1 MFENLITIL
10 MLLGILLVLNISNI
24 VLGIVIG
31 SKQEGFCWK
40 KLGEGILKIFLFSL
54 AFMAFCFCV
63 EVTPIILGRIDI
75 IVPADIVS
83 LVEIIGITT
92 TAYKKY
98 VKDCYEKIYMILD
111 IKEEKRK

>member
-10 MLLGILLVLNISNI
+10 MLLGMLLVLNVSNI
-24 VLGIVIG
+24 TLGAVIG
-31 SKQEGFCWK
+31 SKKEGFSWK

-54 AFMAFCFCV
+54 AFIAFCFCI
-63 EVTPIILGRIDI
+63 EVTPLILGRIDI
-75 IVPADIVS
+75 IVPTDIVS
-83 LVEIIGITT
+83 LVEIIGITL

-98 VKDCYEKIYMILD
+98 VKDCYDKIYMILG

>member
-10 MLLGILLVLNISNI
+10 MLQGILIVLTLSNI
-24 VLGIVIG
+24 VLGVVIG
-31 SKQEGFCWK
+31 SKQEGFSWK

-54 AFMAFCFCV
+54 AFLAFCFCI
-63 EVTPIILGRIDI
+63 EAIPIILNRIDI
-75 IVPADIVS
+75 IISNDVVS

-98 VKDCYEKIYMILD
+98 VKDCYEKIYTILD